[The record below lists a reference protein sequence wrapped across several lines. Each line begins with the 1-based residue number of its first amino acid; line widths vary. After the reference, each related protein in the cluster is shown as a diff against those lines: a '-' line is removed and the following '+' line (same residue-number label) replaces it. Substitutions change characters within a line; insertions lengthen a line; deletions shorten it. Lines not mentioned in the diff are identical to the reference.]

1 MFCFYYRKSLT
12 RYRFSVTSNGKL
24 LYPSVTPP
32 LNYSSLTLP
41 GVKVFTGLPLMYR
54 YNECYK
60 LVLQSQHRP
69 LNVSALHLM
78 IQRVWKQDKQ
88 GNIINNTEIF
98 VILIDYLHISDFN
111 YKIICFYM
119 VF

>member
-32 LNYSSLTLP
+32 LNYSSLALP
-41 GVKVFTGLPLMYR
+41 GVKVFKGLPLMYR

-69 LNVSALHLM
+69 LNTSAMHSL
-78 IQRVWKQDKQ
+78 IQRVWKQDKH
-88 GNIINNTEIF
+88 GNAINYTEIC
-98 VILIDYLHISDFN
+98 LISIT
-111 YKIICFYM
+111 
-119 VF
+119 VRPT